1 MLLLATSAAGSNGDG
16 YGTLLAFEMTGRPL
30 GAFSDDVRIVD
41 PRGLAVDPE
50 EGLLFLNSGSDHILA
65 LDQFGSVVRDTGPI
79 PQLNPGGGF
88 FGPDGRYYVG
98 SRSAK
103 TIMALSPSLD
113 GAGERLL
120 PIGVVPFPRGCAF
133 NRDGALFL
141 ASGIGPN
148 GQGDNVI
155 LKFAPGRREKPSVLV
170 SDPELSPLDLLV
182 AANGHVVVSSEH
194 PFGSTD
200 AVTSVR
206 EYDPDDGRL
215 IRVLSAEGSAELRK
229 PRGLRFGPDGTL
241 YCVARDEIVA
251 FDFASG
257 RCLGAVARYPRL
269 NGQAVALFPLRSA

>member
-1 MLLLATSAAGSNGDG
+1 MFLLATSAAGSNGDG
-16 YGTLLAFEMTGRPL
+16 YGTLLAFDLKGKPL
-30 GAFSDDVRIVD
+30 GVFSDDARIVD
-41 PRGLAVDPE
+41 PRGLAVDR
-50 EGLLFLNSGSDHILA
+50 EGDLLFLNSGSDRILA
-65 LDQFGSVVRDTGPI
+65 LDRSGKVVRDTGPI

-88 FGPDGRYYVG
+88 FGPDGRYHVG
-98 SRSAK
+98 SRTAK
-103 TIMALSPSLD
+103 TIMALSPSLN
-113 GAGERLL
+113 GAPERLL

-133 NRDGALFL
+133 NQQGALFF

-155 LKFAPGRREKPSVLV
+155 LKFAPGQREKPSVLV
-170 SDPELSPLDLLV
+170 SDPDLSPLDLLV
-182 AANGHVVVSSEH
+182 APNGRIVVSSEH

-200 AVTSVR
+200 AVTGVR

-257 RCLGAVARYPRL
+257 RCLGAVVQYPRL
-269 NGQAVALFPLRSA
+269 NGQAVALFPLRDW